1 MEAVSSFF
9 SWLFGTRAGVLALV
23 VGGIVLF
30 LVIAI
35 ILERRTR
42 MKYKEHAKGENDWS
56 FFDDDDADE
65 DADSTKKN

>member
-30 LVIAI
+30 AGP
-35 ILERRTR
+35 
-42 MKYKEHAKGENDWS
+42 A
-56 FFDDDDADE
+56 
-65 DADSTKKN
+65 